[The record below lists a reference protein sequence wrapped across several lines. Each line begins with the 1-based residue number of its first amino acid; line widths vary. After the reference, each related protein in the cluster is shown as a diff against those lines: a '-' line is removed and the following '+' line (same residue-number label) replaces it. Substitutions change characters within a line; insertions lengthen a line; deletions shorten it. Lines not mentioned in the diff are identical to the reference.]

1 MKELV
6 LCAETA
12 TDIEKEM
19 LDFID
24 GLGVPK
30 TKVVCPPRLVYFY
43 YNNERENV
51 WAMTLK
57 DKKRRSYHIFLYLDR
72 GVMTIEV
79 GFFSFTPIPAGT
91 TLPNGICGL
100 RGTMRAENWSRFY
113 IAVAKSVLP
122 SSLKMT
128 IIAWRRTA
136 RNIKIKLP
144 NRPDSFKTNK
154 KPWINQGFF
163 LTNCHGFWSRM
174 AYIVRLRRNI
184 FQKIPVPALESASRR
199 C

>member
-43 YNNERENV
+43 HNNERKNV

-57 DKKRRSYHIFLYLDR
+57 DKERRSYHIFLYLDR

-79 GFFSFTPIPAGT
+79 GFFRFTPIPAGT

-100 RGTMRAENWSRFY
+100 RYNGSGELEQVLYCRRKKRSSVKSENDYYGMEADSEEYKDKAAE
-113 IAVAKSVLP
+113 
-122 SSLKMT
+122 
-128 IIAWRRTA
+128 
-136 RNIKIKLP
+136 
-144 NRPDSFKTNK
+144 
-154 KPWINQGFF
+154 
-163 LTNCHGFWSRM
+163 
-174 AYIVRLRRNI
+174 
-184 FQKIPVPALESASRR
+184 PA
-199 C
+199 